1 MGGIGLDRFS
11 GGKKFVS
18 QARFRRPG
26 CGTSPGGQ
34 VIDLSVVRQL
44 RRLESS
50 HSVFYLNEN
59 QRWLPLLES
68 LPSVNIVD
76 IHDEG
81 ALSHRLL
88 RRAPD
93 LFLIESDLKW
103 TDPLITL
110 RQMTQ
115 LLSVPFVW
123 ICVEQSQRDSD
134 LAKRAYANGAT
145 DMLFAPLDRDEVMQT
160 VSVLLRLQLQ
170 ARL

>member
-1 MGGIGLDRFS
+1 M
-11 GGKKFVS
+11 S

-26 CGTSPGGQ
+26 FGTATSGK

-59 QRWLPLLES
+59 QKWLPLLES
-68 LPSVNIVD
+68 LPGVNIVD
-76 IHDEG
+76 IHDDSTLCQKL
-81 ALSHRLL
+81 LS
-88 RRAPD
+88 RAPD

-110 RQMTQ
+110 QQMTG
-115 LLSVPFVW
+115 LLSVPFIW
-123 ICVEQSQRDSD
+123 ICSQDSQRREPD
-134 LAKRAYANGAT
+134 LLKRAYSSGAT
-145 DMLFAPLDRDEVMQT
+145 DSLFAPLDRDEVLQT
-160 VSVLLRLQLQ
+160 VNILLRLQLR